1 MQSSPKVTIVIPVYN
16 GSNYMREAIDSAL
29 AQTYENIEI
38 LVVNDGSKDGGKTRD
53 IALAYG
59 DKIRYFE
66 KENGGV
72 ATALNLAIQEMQGE
86 YFSWLSHDDVYY
98 PDKIQA
104 EIEYLQKI
112 GREDVIVYS
121 DQDYI
126 DRDSKITGTLKLE
139 DCDPERFRPAFI
151 CGGIISGCTLL
162 IPRQCF
168 GHSGTFNP
176 ALRYTQDYDLWF
188 RFTYAYKFHH
198 LSRCLVQS
206 RQHPAQDSASTNI
219 PFIKECNH
227 LHSGFLKKISF
238 EEIKSCWPRSP
249 GAYAIH
255 FSSMMLRYGY
265 NRAALYGLY
274 RAAIYFIRRPR
285 MDVLPELSILFAV
298 CKTKIPSPRQK
309 LKMLF
314 RKSGI

>member
-151 CGGIISGCTLL
+151 CGGIISDGDGDTTHNLGGTSLRITAVPEPATWAIMLL
-162 IPRQCF
+162 GF
-168 GHSGTFNP
+168 G
-176 ALRYTQDYDLWF
+176 
-188 RFTYAYKFHH
+188 
-198 LSRCLVQS
+198 
-206 RQHPAQDSASTNI
+206 
-219 PFIKECNH
+219 
-227 LHSGFLKKISF
+227 
-238 EEIKSCWPRSP
+238 
-249 GAYAIH
+249 
-255 FSSMMLRYGY
+255 MMGVAMRRR
-265 NRAALYGLY
+265 RA
-274 RAAIYFIRRPR
+274 
-285 MDVLPELSILFAV
+285 VLA
-298 CKTKIPSPRQK
+298 
-309 LKMLF
+309 
-314 RKSGI
+314 